1 MERNEFLKLYE
12 KVTNH
17 HANISEMLLTIKT
30 YCEICGKDE
39 KDILRFISQ
48 IENTIYTTHNIY
60 VAQDLYTH
68 SMRMLSIHFNV
79 VRVIDIKTNNVLLI
93 F

>member
-12 KVTNH
+12 RVTNH
-17 HANISEMLLTIKT
+17 HANISDMLLAIET
-30 YCEICGKDE
+30 YCEICGKDK

-68 SMRMLSIHFNV
+68 SMRMLSIYFNV